1 MYNIDNIYVV
11 SWLYRFA
18 ANDNKDCLQVQM
30 TELIQFRPTRLISQ
44 LVTMSLGYTT
54 ALPVTATA
62 RPSGRSSR
70 VVTISPAPAA
80 SLPTMA
86 SRTGKCMPW
95 AMGYSPRRPHKIY
108 VPLSKRPWNEDY
120 HPNFKRD
127 FLWWAH
133 WSVEHEQPHRETT
146 WFSALVHLVL
156 QYSNVL
162 DANGQSCPSMRVQTL
177 QTLAEHA

>member
-1 MYNIDNIYVV
+1 MYNIDNIYIYIYIYVV
-11 SWLYRFA
+11 SWRYRFA

-95 AMGYSPRRPHKIY
+95 DILRDAPTKSMCHGQKDRGMRIIILTSKGFPMVGRLECGAWAASQGNNLVFGFGTFSPPI
-108 VPLSKRPWNEDY
+108 L
-120 HPNFKRD
+120 
-127 FLWWAH
+127 
-133 WSVEHEQPHRETT
+133 
-146 WFSALVHLVL
+146 
-156 QYSNVL
+156 
-162 DANGQSCPSMRVQTL
+162 
-177 QTLAEHA
+177 